1 MTTSTTA
8 SPFSIRGRSP
18 SGSPTRPGLN
28 HVAFTFEG
36 LDDLIDNY
44 QRLQALG
51 IRPHRCV
58 NHGVTTS
65 MYYHDPDQN
74 QVELLVDNF
83 ATAAA
88 GRTYMQNRSR
98 DDKNPVGIVFD
109 PEELVERVR
118 ARTAHRGTGHN
129 QQLTVEEANAMPAA
143 LPALNLVAPPGER
156 RATLDLAREIER
168 RGFAGI
174 QVSSQYS
181 NMAQCIGLA
190 FATER
195 ISFATAIAPIYAAT
209 TEEFAGQAA
218 YLHEVSGGRFQFGI
232 GIAHAPLHERL
243 GVTPGRPLADIRAF
257 VAALKAFEGI
267 GALPPIVLAALR
279 RRMVALAGEIGDGV
293 VFANASRAH
302 MAASLDALPADKR
315 SDPNFFIA
323 NRIRTC
329 IAEDEAEAK
338 AVLRRTVTHYALMPN
353 YRNYWKEAGYFEE
366 MTAVETAV
374 AEGRVRRDRQVP
386 LRSLALRHRALRAAG
401 KDPRRGRGLAG
412 GRRAHAGA
420 GAAFGRRQAID
431 RDPAGL
437 RRLRRLIEFSRH

>member
-1 MTTSTTA
+1 
-8 SPFSIRGRSP
+8 
-18 SGSPTRPGLN
+18 
-28 HVAFTFEG
+28 
-36 LDDLIDNY
+36 
-44 QRLQALG
+44 
-51 IRPHRCV
+51 
-58 NHGVTTS
+58 
-65 MYYHDPDQN
+65 
-74 QVELLVDNF
+74 
-83 ATAAA
+83 
-88 GRTYMQNRSR
+88 
-98 DDKNPVGIVFD
+98 
-109 PEELVERVR
+109 
-118 ARTAHRGTGHN
+118 
-129 QQLTVEEANAMPAA
+129 MPAA

-195 ISFATAIAPIYAAT
+195 IAFATAIAPIYAAT

-257 VAALKAFEGI
+257 VAALKAFEDI

-302 MAASLDALPADKR
+302 MAISLDALPAEKR

-366 MTAVETAV
+366 MSAVETAV
-374 AEGRVRRDRQVP
+374 AEGRSDEIGKFLSDRWLSDIALYGPPAKIRDGVE
-386 LRSLALRHRALRAAG
+386 AWRAAG
-401 KDPRRGRGLAG
+401 VRTPVLVPLSADGRQSTAI
-412 GRRAHAGA
+412 RQVF
-420 GAAFGRRQAID
+420 AAF
-431 RDPAGL
+431 AG
-437 RRLRRLIEFSRH
+437 